1 MVRCFIGI
9 FIPIEMRKKIL
20 QLQNNLKGPDMQ
32 CKFVEEENLHISLS
46 FLGEVGEGEVER
58 IGGMLDEVCNK
69 FKKFE
74 VVVSGVRPIP
84 DESYVRVLA
93 LDVFDKDKNYIL
105 KNIENEIAKKIGGDA
120 KPPHLTLCRVKKI
133 GNKKEFVDSL
143 QKYKML
149 SFGGFTVEKI
159 QLIKSVLGEAGP
171 KYDVIHE
178 SLLT

>member
-20 QLQNNLKGPDMQ
+20 QLQNNLKGLDMQ

-46 FLGEVGEGEVER
+46 FLGEVDEGEVGR
-58 IGGMLDEVCNK
+58 IALLLDEICNK
-69 FKKFE
+69 FKKFD
-74 VVVSGVRPIP
+74 VVVGGVRPIP
-84 DESYVRVLA
+84 DENYVRVLA
-93 LDVFDKDKNYIL
+93 LDISDENSVL
-105 KNIENEIAKKIGGDA
+105 KNIGNEIAKKIGGDA

-133 GNKKEFVDSL
+133 GNKKEFVDNL
-143 QKYKML
+143 QKYNVL
-149 SFGGFTVEKI
+149 SFGGFTIEKI

-178 SLLT
+178 SLLA